1 MSLTLAIL
9 LAFISG
15 FLFFFFLQFKIT
27 GLTKEYLLYLEI
39 PVKIM
44 AYLNCR
50 IQILILTANQMAAF
64 HYVELF
70 TLDRVGF

>member
-15 FLFFFFLQFKIT
+15 FLFFFCSLKIT